1 MYCFHCIYC
10 NVVVFIQFIFHQSK
24 FQKLY
29 SIERTL
35 RVIRWKMPLKI
46 REFPRDE
53 RLGWYWEKFTP
64 KGGDEEEIEEESK
77 SGEER
82 VSSVCASAVRDA

>member
-1 MYCFHCIYC
+1 M
-10 NVVVFIQFIFHQSK
+10 SK
-24 FQKLY
+24 T
-29 SIERTL
+29 S
-35 RVIRWKMPLKI
+35 LKI
-46 REFPRDE
+46 REFPRDR
-53 RLGWYWEKFTP
+53 RLGRYWEKFSL